1 MRKEKSLN
9 FLYYVSYLILIIFS
23 FQLSLNFFYSLIN
36 LGKLKFLD
44 FLIIFL
50 SIFLYFISKYKEDKL
65 VNFKNIFKNFKLNN
79 PKTLFPEM
87 VRLGSS
93 YGFSLSFFYLIS
105 IFLPSSIR
113 YLIDSS
119 FIMKTI
125 GNFLQNQYVDLVLE
139 YFITFFLGVILLIIF
154 IFLYFLIASLLY
166 LIFTPFTSNLKS
178 KSLLFFQRAKE
189 TVNYLFFKNKNEQEK
204 MKLDFLDYFII
215 FLAFILSSIIFFYL
229 FSRFENFFYQ
239 KLNLDSRK
247 SLLDN
252 LKYLTEIVKIKNFF
266 YFFTPLPIY
275 VFFKILFD
283 RKIRKKFGLTASH
296 INLQDKNQEI

>member
-139 YFITFFLGVILLIIF
+139 YFITFFRCDF
-154 IFLYFLIASLLY
+154 INYFYISLFSY
-166 LIFTPFTSNLKS
+166 C
-178 KSLLFFQRAKE
+178 
-189 TVNYLFFKNKNEQEK
+189 
-204 MKLDFLDYFII
+204 FII
-215 FLAFILSSIIFFYL
+215 ISYFY
-229 FSRFENFFYQ
+229 
-239 KLNLDSRK
+239 
-247 SLLDN
+247 
-252 LKYLTEIVKIKNFF
+252 T
-266 YFFTPLPIY
+266 IY
-275 VFFKILFD
+275 
-283 RKIRKKFGLTASH
+283 
-296 INLQDKNQEI
+296 